1 MNRNI
6 VAGIVWDPREPI
18 PPEFLGDFRVIEPQ
32 DRNARWQHFQR
43 GPAIPQNVNNIHQ
56 VRDGVEDFVTRELD
70 RNILPPLSSSLRARI
85 IQDTAKVTV
94 TQLFWNN
101 TNTIIPKGSYTFPL
115 PAGCTVTDFSCRVGT
130 NRIVR
135 AKVKPK
141 QEARD
146 TFDRAVRN
154 NQTAGLL
161 EQATPE
167 IFTTTL
173 GNIPANAKLRAA
185 ISFITLLKYG
195 FADRRSTTTLTIP
208 TYIAARYG
216 NPPPELQNA
225 IPAGISQKLGI
236 EVEVLTA
243 ERVQDI
249 SSSTHTIA
257 VERRVG
263 RNEFENWQDFTAAEG
278 ETHVQTA
285 LVKLRDGLTSLTRDF
300 VLDITTEPPDGSEAP
315 HAWLEVH
322 PSFANHKA
330 VMLTIPPSFMLRNE
344 SAGDA
349 AEIIFVADRSGS
361 MIDKMESLKSAMDIF
376 LRSIPPG
383 RRFNIWCFGD
393 RYNFLWPNSQDYQ
406 QQTLDSA
413 LGFVKREFRA
423 NMGGTKLLPALK
435 GMVDARDRSRMT
447 DIVVLTDGEV
457 WRLDETIEFVQQT
470 RRDSEGRVR
479 VFALG
484 VGNAVSHELIE
495 ELAKAGGGYAEVI
508 PAASQGGWEDR
519 LVSMLRAT
527 LSSHVGPLQIELDG
541 PFENVTQGEQP
552 LHGKVYIYLA
562 FKS

>member
-344 SAGDA
+344 SAGGA

-413 LGFVKREFRA
+413 LGFVKREFKA
-423 NMGGTKLLPALK
+423 NMGGTELLPALK
-435 GMVDARDRSRMT
+435 GMVEARDRSRMT

-552 LHGKVYIYLA
+552 LDGKVYIYLA

>member
-6 VAGIVWDPREPI
+6 VAGIVWDSREPI

-56 VRDGVEDFVTRELD
+56 VRDGVEDFVIRELG
-70 RNILPPLSSSLRARI
+70 RNILPPLSSSLRARV
-85 IQDTAKVTV
+85 IQDTAKITV

-101 TNTIIPKGSYTFPL
+101 TNTTIPKGSYTFPL
-115 PAGCTVTDFSCRVGT
+115 PVGCTVTDFSCRVGT

-185 ISFITLLKYG
+185 ISFITLLKHG

-225 IPAGISQKLGI
+225 IPTGISQKLGI

-285 LVKLRDGLTSLTRDF
+285 LVKLRDGLTFLTRDF

-344 SAGDA
+344 SAGGA

-413 LGFVKREFRA
+413 LGFVKREFKA
-423 NMGGTKLLPALK
+423 NMGGTELLPALK
-435 GMVDARDRSRMT
+435 GMVEARDRSRMT

-552 LHGKVYIYLA
+552 LDGKVYIYLA